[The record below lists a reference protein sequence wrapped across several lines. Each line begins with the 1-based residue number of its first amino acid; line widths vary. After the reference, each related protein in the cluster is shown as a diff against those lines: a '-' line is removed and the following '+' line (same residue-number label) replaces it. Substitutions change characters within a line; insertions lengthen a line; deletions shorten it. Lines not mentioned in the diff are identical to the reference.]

1 MTGLKKINVEK
12 LKGLTKEK
20 LHELNQTGGLDISF
34 ASIFSLNNIENL
46 RSLIIDKT
54 KSSEESKTT
63 KSIRDLTI
71 EKQKKEKKV
80 EMDNLVKNLLL
91 DDEI

>member
-1 MTGLKKINVEK
+1 MLKN
-12 LKGLTKEK
+12 LKAYKEK
-20 LHELNQTGGLDISF
+20 LHEVNQTGGLDISF

-46 RSLIIDKT
+46 RSLVIDKT
-54 KSSEESKTT
+54 KSREESKTT

>member
-1 MTGLKKINVEK
+1 MSEESCWVNV
-12 LKGLTKEK
+12 
-20 LHELNQTGGLDISF
+20 SF

-46 RSLIIDKT
+46 RSLIINKT
-54 KSSEESKTT
+54 KSSEENKTT
-63 KSIRDLTI
+63 KSIRDVTI